1 MRMCTTTRTVRES
14 SRTGRSFT
22 CSSRRRGVRREEA
35 QRLCIFPTPTVYRRG
50 QNGSYLLKASRGRGR
65 PLTSLRDGERKCYCC
80 RKSGRNERKAEVD
93 PVGPGRD
100 ESLCV
105 FSVSASRWEKRNTHN
120 RSRVKKT
127 DRDTQRPACVL
138 F

>member
-1 MRMCTTTRTVRES
+1 MNQAELDSASLAAHDGEVS
-14 SRTGRSFT
+14 
-22 CSSRRRGVRREEA
+22 GVRRRTVSA
-35 QRLCIFPTPTVYRRG
+35 SFPLPLCTEGGRH
-50 QNGSYLLKASRGRGR
+50 GSYLLTASRGRGR
-65 PLTSLRDGERKCYCC
+65 PLTSLSDGKRKCYCC

-120 RSRVKKT
+120 
-127 DRDTQRPACVL
+127 
-138 F
+138 

>member
-1 MRMCTTTRTVRES
+1 MTERENAIVV
-14 SRTGRSFT
+14 GNPDIMK
-22 CSSRRRGVRREEA
+22 E
-35 QRLCIFPTPTVYRRG
+35 
-50 QNGSYLLKASRGRGR
+50 
-65 PLTSLRDGERKCYCC
+65 
-80 RKSGRNERKAEVD
+80 KAEVD

-120 RSRVKKT
+120 RSSVKKT
-127 DRDTQRPACVL
+127 DRDTQRPARVL